1 LDCHRDID
9 ATEFLE
15 ALMTNSEAADF
26 DVAVIGA
33 GPAGLIAGLAMA
45 EMGFATAII
54 GPPADPRDG
63 RTAALFQASVMLLK
77 RLGAWENVA
86 VATERLDA
94 IRLVDATGALFRAPE
109 VTFYAHEI
117 GEAAFGYNVP
127 NAVLAAALEQ
137 LAATR
142 VRRIVTGAV
151 TQILP
156 AADRVTLT
164 TADGERFACRLAAAA
179 DGRQS
184 PSRAAAGITPKRWT
198 YDQGAVVCTLGHSR
212 PHNRI
217 STEFHR
223 RCGPLTVVPAPGNTC
238 NLVWVDTLSEA
249 ERLAALDD
257 TAFVVELSRHL
268 QGLLGQLTLHSPRRM
283 FPLSGQTAEPMAQNR
298 IALIG
303 EAGHVIP
310 PIGAQGLNLSFRD
323 AATLAEVAAAAR
335 DGGEDIGGVVAMARY
350 ATARRFDVTSRIRT
364 VDLLNRSLLSEY
376 APIHL
381 LRGLGLF
388 ALSTL
393 PPLRRRVM
401 REGMAPPQSTPK
413 LMQPVA

>member
-1 LDCHRDID
+1 MTKSEG
-9 ATEFLE
+9 ATV
-15 ALMTNSEAADF
+15 
-26 DVAVIGA
+26 DVAVVGA

-45 EMGFATAII
+45 EVGFKTAII

-63 RTAALFQASVMLLK
+63 RTAALFQASVALLK
-77 RLGAWENVA
+77 RLGAWPLVA
-86 VATERLDA
+86 PSTEPLDA
-94 IRLVDATGALFRAPE
+94 IRLIDATGALFRAPE
-109 VTFYAHEI
+109 VTFHAREI
-117 GEAAFGYNVP
+117 GEEAFGYNVP
-127 NAVLAAALEQ
+127 NAVLTAALEQ
-137 LAATR
+137 LAASR
-142 VRRIVTGAV
+142 VRRIVTPAV
-151 TQILP
+151 TAIAP
-156 AADRVTLT
+156 GPESVTLT
-164 TADGERFACRLAAAA
+164 IAEEETLDCRLVAAA

-184 PSRAAAGITPKRWT
+184 PSRDAAGITPKRWS
-198 YDQGAVVCTLGHSR
+198 YDQGAVVCTFEHTR

-223 RCGPLTVVPAPGNTC
+223 RCGPLTVVPAPGNAS

-257 TAFVVELSRHL
+257 AAFIAELGRHL
-268 QGLLGQLTLHSPRRM
+268 QGLLGQVTLRSPRRM

-323 AATLAEVAAAAR
+323 AATLADVAAAAR
-335 DGGEDIGGVVAMARY
+335 DAGEDIGGAKAMAHY
-350 ATARRFDVTSRIRT
+350 SAARRFDVTSRIWT
-364 VDLLNRSLLSEY
+364 VDLLNRSLLSDY
-376 APIHL
+376 APVHL

-393 PPLRRRVM
+393 PPLRRRIM
-401 REGMAPPQSTPK
+401 REGIAPPQSTPK
-413 LMQPVA
+413 LMQPTA